1 MCPKNFGRILV
12 VTHLLQFFRSS
23 LKLLQILAP
32 SFQFQVLLPT
42 LKIDHFQ
49 TESFFLCHSVGF
61 KSDDNS
67 FRNPK
72 HNFLFCT
79 AVVAAQW
86 LKGQPTS
93 LKY

>member
-32 SFQFQVLLPT
+32 SFRFQVLLLT

-67 FRNPK
+67 FRNPI
-72 HNFLFCT
+72 LFCT